1 MDALLEMSSEEL
13 HALSVGTLKSV
24 LYENHVLAPQAL
36 EKDDLVAKVHFLVGN
51 ERRDRV
57 REAEIRAMEEQVYL
71 EQQRVMR
78 EEFLRQ
84 QAERERAQEEARR
97 SMAELHEPQENV
109 TENEATRMS
118 VDIQPPTP
126 IEFPAPGTEGNV
138 QGHDHGHGHSH
149 EHLDVPGDRSSVHS
163 RSSSQSQRPAT
174 VPMVGATSP
183 GLSRSPSPSA
193 PMAYNAPTAV
203 ERSGLCVIC
212 QDEEANIV
220 VVDCGHLAMCRNCS
234 DLVMSTNRECPLCRT
249 RIVTQQRLLRVFR
262 T

>member
-1 MDALLEMSSEEL
+1 MDALLEMSSEGL

-36 EKDDLVAKVHFLVGN
+36 EKDDLVAKVQFLVDN

-57 REAEIRAMEEQVYL
+57 REAEIHAMEEQVYL

-84 QAERERAQEEARR
+84 QAERERAQEE
-97 SMAELHEPQENV
+97 NV

-118 VDIQPPTP
+118 ADIQPPTP
-126 IEFPAPGTEGNV
+126 IEFPAPSTGGNV
-138 QGHDHGHGHSH
+138 QEHDHNNGDRH

-163 RSSSQSQRPAT
+163 HSSSQSQRPAT
-174 VPMVGATSP
+174 VPTVGASSP
-183 GLSRSPSPSA
+183 SLSRSPSPSA
-193 PMAYNAPTAV
+193 PMAYNAPTIV